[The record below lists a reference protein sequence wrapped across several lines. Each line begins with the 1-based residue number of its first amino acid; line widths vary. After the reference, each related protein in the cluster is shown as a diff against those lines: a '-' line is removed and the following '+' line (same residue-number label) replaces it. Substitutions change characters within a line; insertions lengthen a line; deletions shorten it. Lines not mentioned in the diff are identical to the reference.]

1 MKPYYFAEIGLNHM
15 GDRKILGTLKEKL
28 LKKDIHGIS
37 IQILR
42 DDFYKKNFVK
52 LKLNNI
58 TLVNFIR
65 DVKKKG
71 KLIGVATNDAS
82 RINFFKKL
90 NIDFYKVLSSDI
102 KNIDLIKSLIN
113 TNCKKIFLSTG
124 LANFNEIKFTLDRIS
139 KKKISLIHTSF
150 KKEKIDLNLKRMT
163 KLKKKFGL
171 PICYGNH
178 SKYLKSLI
186 DVRKYKPYGIFFY
199 VKLDKKLNYPD
210 NIHALNADKINSYL

>member
-90 NIDFYKVLSSDI
+90 NIDFYKVLSPDI

-139 KKKISLIHTSF
+139 KKKILSQKRKF
-150 KKEKIDLNLKRMT
+150 QKKSKCHQNLQT
-163 KLKKKFGL
+163 IF
-171 PICYGNH
+171 
-178 SKYLKSLI
+178 YL
-186 DVRKYKPYGIFFY
+186 
-199 VKLDKKLNYPD
+199 
-210 NIHALNADKINSYL
+210 A